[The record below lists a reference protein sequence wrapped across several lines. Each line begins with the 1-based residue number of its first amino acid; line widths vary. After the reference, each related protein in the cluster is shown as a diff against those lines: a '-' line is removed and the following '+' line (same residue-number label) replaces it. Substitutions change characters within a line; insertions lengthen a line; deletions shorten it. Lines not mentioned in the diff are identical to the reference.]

1 MEEDVK
7 RGRNNQLWDLGL
19 ELSKMGEDQDVKD
32 KIMSLD
38 DELDQVLILE
48 KMDESLVLMAQS
60 LCWSLRQVHNLDL
73 GWVIIFPSGEICP
86 AQQQDE

>member
-19 ELSKMGEDQDVKD
+19 ELERMGEDQDVKD
-32 KIMSLD
+32 KIISLD

-48 KMDESLVLMAQS
+48 NMDQSLILMAQS
-60 LCWSLRQVHNLDL
+60 LCWSLRQVQSL
-73 GWVIIFPSGEICP
+73 S
-86 AQQQDE
+86 Q

>member
-60 LCWSLRQVHNLDL
+60 LCWSLRQVHNLDDYY
-73 GWVIIFPSGEICP
+73 GWVIRSPVR
-86 AQQQDE
+86 

>member
-73 GWVIIFPSGEICP
+73 YYGWVIISLAGEIRS
-86 AQQQDE
+86 A

>member
-1 MEEDVK
+1 MK

-73 GWVIIFPSGEICP
+73 YYGWVIISIFVR
-86 AQQQDE
+86 

>member
-48 KMDESLVLMAQS
+48 KIDESLVLMAQA
-60 LCWSLRQVHNLDL
+60 LCWSLRQVHNLDHL
-73 GWVIIFPSGEICP
+73 LWMGRNISRR
-86 AQQQDE
+86 